1 LVRGSLLWIAC
12 AAPLAQQLSHDR
24 KLDLLRIKKLRRK
37 LMKRLT
43 MKYTRRRLQ
52 WRSRLIFVPA
62 TLVFFIFS
70 AQAQTD
76 AILPPIGGS
85 GGSQFVARCPQGQ
98 FLTGFDLRTGD
109 VVDAIRPLCVPAY
122 GPADVGSPVPFGL
135 KRSVQTLFG
144 PVADAESPLVP
155 GGISFGGNGGGA
167 RQLLC
172 PKDAPIVTGMYVM
185 AQGVEPDPAVVRQI
199 HLFCGIAA
207 ATQQPSE
214 FPSAVFDGQLSQYGR
229 GSDGTQRCPAGLVSV
244 GISGHSG
251 QRLDEVGLICGPPK
265 LTVKPP
271 KLGRARE
278 GGVPTGPPRPI
289 CDQAREARARNSPV
303 ATNLEAQCRAAQQR
317 ALLTAART
325 ARETPPV
332 KPGGAGPTII
342 ADSNPVMVPNGQDSG
357 ATTITWKPGPDYT
370 YCEIY
375 LSVDD
380 GEWSEFARSPLDTK
394 TTTIKLGSSYTFRM
408 MVYEG
413 QAGTPKIITTLTVTA
428 KH

>member
-1 LVRGSLLWIAC
+1 VIQAGLLIEYRHF
-12 AAPLAQQLSHDR
+12 SGDR

-37 LMKRLT
+37 LMKHLT

-52 WRSRLIFVPA
+52 WRSRLICVPA
-62 TLVFFIFS
+62 TLLFLVLS

-76 AILPPIGGS
+76 AILPPIGGD
-85 GGSQFVARCPQGQ
+85 GGNQFVARCPQGQ

-109 VVDAIRPLCVPAY
+109 DVDAIRPICVTAY
-122 GPADVGSPVPFGL
+122 GPADVG
-135 KRSVQTLFG
+135 
-144 PVADAESPLVP
+144 PLVP
-155 GGISFGGNGGGA
+155 GGTSFGGNGGGP

-172 PKDAPIVTGMYVM
+172 PKDAPIVTGMFVGS
-185 AQGVEPDPAVVRQI
+185 QGDDSMIVNQI

-207 ATQQPSE
+207 ATQQPSQ
-214 FPSAVFDGQLSQYGR
+214 FPSAVFDGPQFERSLNYP
-229 GSDGTQRCPAGLVSV
+229 DITRCPAGLVAV
-244 GISGHSG
+244 GINGRSGAV
-251 QRLDEVGLICGPPK
+251 LDSVGLICGVPK
-265 LTVKPP
+265 LTPKPP
-271 KLGRARE
+271 KMGSVNR
-278 GGVPTGPPRPI
+278 PTTGAPPRPI

-303 ATNLEAQCRAAQQR
+303 AANLEAQCRAAVQR
-317 ALLTAART
+317 QLN
-325 ARETPPV
+325 
-332 KPGGAGPTII
+332 KPGSLRLPDEAGEKPPTKAGPTIT

-357 ATTITWKPGPDYT
+357 TTTITWKPGPDYT

-375 LSVDD
+375 LSVDN
-380 GEWSEFARSPLDTK
+380 GEWSEFARSPDDAK

>member
-1 LVRGSLLWIAC
+1 
-12 AAPLAQQLSHDR
+12 
-24 KLDLLRIKKLRRK
+24 
-37 LMKRLT
+37 MKRLT

-62 TLVFFIFS
+62 TLVFFVLS

-85 GGSQFVARCPQGQ
+85 GGGQFVARCSQGQ

-109 VVDAIRPLCVPAY
+109 DVDAIRPLCVTAY
-122 GPADVGSPVPFGL
+122 GSADVG
-135 KRSVQTLFG
+135 
-144 PVADAESPLVP
+144 PLVP
-155 GGISFGGNGGGA
+155 GKISFGGNGGGP

-172 PKDAPIVTGMYVM
+172 PRDAPIVTGIDVGAEGTFYTISVNN
-185 AQGVEPDPAVVRQI
+185 I
-199 HLFCGIAA
+199 HLWCGLA
-207 ATQQPSE
+207 ATTQTPSQ
-214 FPSAVFDGQLSQYGR
+214 FPAAVFDGPTEPQSKNNDIHYLAE
-229 GSDGTQRCPAGLVSV
+229 TQRCPAGLVAV

-251 QRLDEVGLICGPPK
+251 ERLDAVGLICGPPK
-265 LTVKPP
+265 LTKSIGRVK
-271 KLGRARE
+271 
-278 GGVPTGPPRPI
+278 GGAPTGPPRPI

-303 ATNLEAQCRAAQQR
+303 AANLEAQCRAAQLLAAQR
-317 ALLTAART
+317 REAELRKAART

>member
-1 LVRGSLLWIAC
+1 
-12 AAPLAQQLSHDR
+12 
-24 KLDLLRIKKLRRK
+24 
-37 LMKRLT
+37 MKHLT
-43 MKYTRRRLQ
+43 MKYRRWHLQ
-52 WRSRLIFVPA
+52 WRSRLICVPA
-62 TLVFFIFS
+62 AMLFFVLS

-76 AILPPIGGS
+76 VILPPIGGS
-85 GGSQFVARCPQGQ
+85 GGGQFVARCPQSQ
-98 FLTGFDLRTGD
+98 FLTGFELRTGD
-109 VVDAIRPLCVPAY
+109 DVDAIRPICVTAY
-122 GPADVGSPVPFGL
+122 SPADVG
-135 KRSVQTLFG
+135 
-144 PVADAESPLVP
+144 PLVP
-155 GGISFGGNGGGA
+155 GGISFGGNGGGP

-172 PKDAPIVTGMYVM
+172 PKDAPIVTGMFVR
-185 AQGVEPDPAVVRQI
+185 AEGVDTLSVNNI
-199 HLFCGIAA
+199 HLWCGVAA
-207 ATQQPSE
+207 ATQNLSALPN
-214 FPSAVFDGQLSQYGR
+214 AVFDGPFEKHNGRDFIWEKDLMQVNDTQY
-229 GSDGTQRCPAGLVSV
+229 CPAGLVAV
-244 GISGHSG
+244 GINGRSGAL
-251 QRLDEVGLICGPPK
+251 LDSVGLICGPPK

-278 GGVPTGPPRPI
+278 GGVPTGSPRPI

-317 ALLTAART
+317 ALLMAAGT

-357 ATTITWKPGPDYT
+357 TTTITWKPGPDYT

-375 LSVDD
+375 LSVDN
-380 GEWSEFARSPLDTK
+380 GEWSEFARSPDDAK

-413 QAGTPKIITTLTVTA
+413 KAGTPKIITTLTVTA

>member
-1 LVRGSLLWIAC
+1 LIAGDV
-12 AAPLAQQLSHDR
+12 ARAQQLSRDR
-24 KLDLLRIKKLRRK
+24 KLDLLRIKKLRGK
-37 LMKRLT
+37 LMKHLT
-43 MKYTRRRLQ
+43 MKYTRRQ
-52 WRSRLIFVPA
+52 SEWRGRLIYVPA
-62 TLVFFIFS
+62 AMLFFVLS

-85 GGSQFVARCPQGQ
+85 GGGQFVARCQQGQ
-98 FLTGFDLRTGD
+98 FLTGFDLRTGA

-135 KRSVQTLFG
+135 KRSVQTLSG

-155 GGISFGGNGGGA
+155 GGISFGGNGGGP

-172 PKDAPIVTGMYVM
+172 PKDAPIVTGMYVS
-185 AQGVEPDPAVVRQI
+185 AEGVDPNPSVVYQI

-214 FPSAVFDGQLSQYGR
+214 FPSAVFDGQDLPYAR
-229 GSDGTQRCPAGLVSV
+229 VLDGTQRCPAGLVGV

-251 QRLDEVGLICGPPK
+251 ERLDEVGLICGAPK

-271 KLGRARE
+271 KLGSVRE

-303 ATNLEAQCRAAQQR
+303 AANLEAQCRAAQQR

-325 ARETPPV
+325 TRETPPA
-332 KPGGAGPTII
+332 KPGGAGPTIT
-342 ADSNPVMVPNGQDSG
+342 AGSNPVMVPNGQDSG
-357 ATTITWKPGPDYT
+357 TTTITWKPGPDYT

-375 LSVDD
+375 LSVDN
-380 GEWSEFARSPLDTK
+380 GEWSEFARSPDDAK
-394 TTTIKLGSSYTFRM
+394 TTTIKLGTSYTFRM